1 MLNLPQKALILF
13 SGLLFCI
20 LYFGFD
26 TKPKS
31 QAQLEESRALNFE
44 TTDIR
49 VILADAKQS
58 LTSRENGLIGI
69 HELEL
74 QQAIDDTLKAE
85 SYEKLA
91 REWYQIGYPE
101 ISGFYAEEIA
111 KLRNDAQSWG
121 IAGTTYTLCIQK
133 KTEERI
139 RNFCQKRAVQ
149 SFENAISE
157 DPDNIDHRL
166 NMALLFVE
174 SPPASN
180 PMKGIQMLLGLNSD
194 NPDDVKVLNQLGRL
208 AIQTKQ
214 WEKALER
221 LSHAL
226 TIEPNNRSTIC
237 MIGKVYQSL
246 QQFSEA
252 AKFEKQCSEL
262 NELKK

>member
-13 SGLLFCI
+13 SVFLFCI

-49 VILADAKQS
+49 VILTDAKQE
-58 LTSRENGLIGI
+58 LNSRENGVIGL

-74 QQAIDDTLKAE
+74 QQASDDTLKVE
-85 SYEKLA
+85 SFEHLA
-91 REWYQIGYPE
+91 REWYQLGYPE
-101 ISGFYAEEIA
+101 ISGYYAEEIA
-111 KLRNDAQSWG
+111 KLRNNAQSWG
-121 IAGTTYTLCIQK
+121 IAGTTFTLCTQK
-133 KTEERI
+133 KKEERI

-157 DPDNIDHRL
+157 NPANIDHRL

-174 SPPASN
+174 SPPVSN
-180 PMKGIQMLLGLNSD
+180 PMKGIQMLLGLNTD
-194 NPDDVKVLNQLGRL
+194 NPDNVKVLNQLGRL
-208 AIQTKQ
+208 AIQTNQ

-237 MIGKVYQSL
+237 MVVKVYQSL
-246 QQFSEA
+246 QRFSEA
-252 AKFEKQCSEL
+252 AKYEKQCSEL
-262 NELKK
+262 ND